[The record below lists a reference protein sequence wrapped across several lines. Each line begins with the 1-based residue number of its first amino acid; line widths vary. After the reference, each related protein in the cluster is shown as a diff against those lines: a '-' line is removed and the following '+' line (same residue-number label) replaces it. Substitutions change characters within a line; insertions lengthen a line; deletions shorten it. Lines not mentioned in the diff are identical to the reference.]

1 MGTTQTRHAGCSGN
15 DGHPPRGTGLPLICW
30 IMHLATYDRE
40 QDFTRQE
47 AGDAWVTEVPG
58 RTRCRAAH
66 TDSCAVAEPHSA
78 TVCDCVAGG
87 KAGNPLYKALH
98 YTTVCHQR
106 CVSALPAK
114 GLRHL

>member
-1 MGTTQTRHAGCSGN
+1 MR
-15 DGHPPRGTGLPLICW
+15 
-30 IMHLATYDRE
+30 LATYDRE

-47 AGDAWVTEVPG
+47 AGDAWVTEV
-58 RTRCRAAH
+58 
-66 TDSCAVAEPHSA
+66 PHSA